1 MEIKTCEQYV
11 INRVMELET
20 EVERYNILAKEQNK
34 IIKDLSD
41 KLEFVRQF
49 ISIQQ
54 YTSESGEE
62 ISDYISFKSTW
73 SKHEPDDFYKIC
85 DIFGL
90 NYSVQEE

>member
-11 INRVMELET
+11 INRVMKLET
-20 EVERYNILAKEQNK
+20 EVEGYKILANGQNE
-34 IIKDLSD
+34 IIKELSD
-41 KLEFVRQF
+41 KLDFVKQF

-90 NYSVQEE
+90 NYPVQEE